1 MHMSSLIRI
10 QMTRRSKDEKVR
22 ITVSVDKIDLARVQR
37 IMDKY
42 QFVSMSEVVRTLLRI
57 AETKRLVEIKR
68 AMAAEDARQV
78 FEEETTQNDIYEQE

>member
-1 MHMSSLIRI
+1 MHMSLLIRI

>member
-1 MHMSSLIRI
+1 
-10 QMTRRSKDEKVR
+10 MTRRSKDEKVR
-22 ITVSVDKIDLARVQR
+22 ITVSVDKIDLVRVQR